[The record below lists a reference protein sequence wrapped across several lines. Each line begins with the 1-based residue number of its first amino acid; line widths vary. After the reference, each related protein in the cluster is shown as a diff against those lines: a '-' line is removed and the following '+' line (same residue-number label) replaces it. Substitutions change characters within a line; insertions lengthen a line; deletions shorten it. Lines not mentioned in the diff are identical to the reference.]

1 MHFHLPQNVANK
13 IHPPAFRESARNFFN
28 SCSSSSAEGGK
39 QSGGE
44 GKAVVAQLRR
54 RVCAKWLLACIL
66 HSWLGGSHVVVCVA
80 CECVVGQVC
89 IYVCARVCA
98 WHR

>member
-1 MHFHLPQNVANK
+1 MLQIKFIRPLFGNQLVISLIVVHHHQLKGVS
-13 IHPPAFRESARNFFN
+13 RVE
-28 SCSSSSAEGGK
+28 
-39 QSGGE
+39 GGE

-80 CECVVGQVC
+80 SECVVRQVYTC
-89 IYVCARVCA
+89 VCARVCA